1 VNNTAKNILVLVD
14 SLDVNRTSGARA
26 NMALVQNLGQSFNLT
41 VLHGSESDVS
51 LGLPETINVQELKWN
66 WQYLLSRTVRLLRR
80 YVGLNLSPFFE
91 NKVGFSFTFLS
102 LSYSFQRALNFLD
115 ISNFH
120 LVITLSQG
128 ESFVPHHA
136 VLKSSRFHEKW
147 LAYIHDPYP
156 MSCYPK
162 SYAFKGP
169 GTDQKKRFLQVIC
182 KHASFLSFPS
192 LLLSEWMQKFYRF
205 DTKKVIIIPHQ
216 IAHGMEKKSELTVES
231 FFDKKKFI
239 ILHAGN
245 LLGQRDPMPLV
256 QAFKELHNENSKFI
270 KRCELLFIGPI
281 SPNHAKKIQ
290 KSELSNV
297 RFYPSLNFEITLDLQ
312 KQASVNVIIEAENE
326 GLSPFLPAK
335 FPHCLMSNKPILYLG
350 PEESEVMRLLGP
362 NYKFNSPFNNINKIK
377 SIINELFK
385 NWKLEKEFSYDSK
398 IIDYL
403 GYEKLKIE
411 IESIICND
419 L

>member
-1 VNNTAKNILVLVD
+1 
-14 SLDVNRTSGARA
+14 
-26 NMALVQNLGQSFNLT
+26 MALVQNLSQSFNLT
-41 VLHGSESDVS
+41 VLHESETEIPLNSIYA
-51 LGLPETINVQELKWN
+51 LKVQEFEWN
-66 WQYLLSRTVRLLRR
+66 WRYVLSRTVRLLRR
-80 YVGLNLSPFFE
+80 YTGLNLSTFFE
-91 NKVGFSFTFLS
+91 KRVGFSFTFLS
-102 LSYSFQRALNFLD
+102 LSYSFQKALNLLD

-128 ESFVPHHA
+128 ESFIPHHA
-136 VLKSSRFHEKW
+136 VLKSSNFHGKW

-156 MSCYPK
+156 MACYPK

-169 GTDQKKRFLQVIC
+169 GTDQKKRFLQAVC
-182 KHASFLSFPS
+182 NHATVLSFPS
-192 LLLSEWMQKFYRF
+192 FLLSEWMQKFYRF
-205 DTKKVIIIPHQ
+205 DTKKVKIIPHQ
-216 IAHGMEKKSELTVES
+216 IAQGLEQKSELIVES
-231 FFDKKKFI
+231 FFDDKKFI

-256 QAFKELHNENSKFI
+256 QAFKELQNENSRFI
-270 KRCELLFIGPI
+270 NQCQLSFIGPI

-290 KSELSNV
+290 KSNLSNV
-297 RFYPSLNFEITLDLQ
+297 RFYPSQNFEITLDLQ

-335 FPHCLMSNKPILYLG
+335 FPHCLMANKPILYLG

-362 NYKFNSPFNNINKIK
+362 NYKFISPFNNVNKIK
-377 SIINELFK
+377 SVINELFK

-419 L
+419 